1 MEKDLI
7 EIAIGFGFPLA
18 LIVVALFAGRAIERK
33 HYRSIRERER
43 QTLGLPAVPSR
54 AWDPARPVAEVRLVC
69 GSVVLSADYFR
80 SFLAGLR
87 NIIGGRLISFESMM
101 DRGRREAILRMKEQF
116 PEADIIVN
124 LRLETSTI
132 GAQQA
137 GRGSNQ
143 LGTVELFA
151 YGTAIRYADG
161 RGA

>member
-1 MEKDLI
+1 M
-7 EIAIGFGFPLA
+7 
-18 LIVVALFAGRAIERK
+18 
-33 HYRSIRERER
+33 
-43 QTLGLPAVPSR
+43 
-54 AWDPARPVAEVRLVC
+54 
-69 GSVVLSADYFR
+69 SADYFR

-87 NIIGGRLISFESMM
+87 NIIGGRVASFEAMM

-116 PEADIIVN
+116 PEADVIVN

-137 GRGSNQ
+137 GRRSNQ

>member
-1 MEKDLI
+1 MDKDLI
-7 EIAIGFGFPLA
+7 ELAVTFGTFFI
-18 LIVVALFAGRAIERK
+18 LIVVAMFSGRVIERR
-33 HYRSIRERER
+33 HYRSIREREAK
-43 QTLGLPAVPSR
+43 TLGLPAVPSR
-54 AWDPARPVAEVRLVC
+54 AWDPTRPVAEVRLVC
-69 GSVVLSADYFR
+69 GSVVISADYFR

-116 PEADIIVN
+116 PEADVIVN

-137 GRGSNQ
+137 GRRSNQ